1 MSRVLI
7 PNATEQAAAPYSEWR
22 FLERFGEAVCE
33 LVVRRHMSK
42 PNDEVIEAVTDVVN
56 SIREVFGPAGHASVL
71 GDSDRGRVVDSET
84 QRSL

>member
-1 MSRVLI
+1 
-7 PNATEQAAAPYSEWR
+7 
-22 FLERFGEAVCE
+22 
-33 LVVRRHMSK
+33 MSK

-84 QRSL
+84 QWSL